1 MKKLLN
7 HWVAT
12 WRPRTRP
19 GLGLAEANDEW
30 LRRLREAGL

>member
-7 HWVAT
+7 HWVVT
-12 WRPRTRP
+12 WRRRP
-19 GLGLAEANDEW
+19 VAALVDSNDEW

>member
-7 HWVAT
+7 HWLAARRR
-12 WRPRTRP
+12 RPAALP
-19 GLGLAEANDEW
+19 AGVNDDW

>member
-7 HWVAT
+7 HWVAA
-12 WRPRTRP
+12 WRRRP
-19 GLGLAEANDEW
+19 AAVSAVLNDEW

>member
-7 HWVAT
+7 HWVAA
-12 WRPRTRP
+12 WRRP
-19 GLGLAEANDEW
+19 AAVSAVLNDEW